1 MKNKNKQYEEVE
13 ERIWDGM
20 SKDNEEEMRPKETFS
35 EVFRCGEMEGKF
47 VPYYKTLWDVPHSVL
62 SLYEQKFILKIN
74 NLSKSEKGCFAENKW
89 IANDLQ
95 ISTRTLDKILKK
107 MRDMNI
113 LKTKYILGRRY
124 LSINDNFNF
133 SKLHKKN
140 KKKQNKFRR
149 KT

>member
-13 ERIWDGM
+13 ERMWDGM
-20 SKDNEEEMRPKETFS
+20 SEPNKNHNAEPEEKFS

-74 NLSKSEKGCFAENKW
+74 NLSKSEKGCFAGNKW
-89 IANDLQ
+89 LAKDLQ

-107 MRDMNI
+107 MRDMKI
-113 LKTKYILGRRY
+113 LKTEYVDGRRM
-124 LSINDNFNF
+124 LSINDNFDF
-133 SKLHKKN
+133 SKLHK

-149 KT
+149 RT